1 MKCNESI
8 PTNIC
13 GQEATVDTHDFIL
26 DEVVEGCTVEILKCR
41 KCGEYSIG
49 WKRGADESI

>member
-1 MKCNESI
+1 MTCQENI
-8 PTNIC
+8 PANIC
-13 GQEATVDTHDFIL
+13 GKEASVDTHDFIL
-26 DEVVEGCTVEILKCR
+26 NEVIEGCTVEILKCR

>member
-13 GQEATVDTHDFIL
+13 GQDVTVDTHDWEL
-26 DEVVEGCTVEILKCR
+26 DEVVTGCTVEILKCS